1 MNLRGFY
8 ALFAKEV
15 WRFVKVAIQTVFTP
29 VVTALLYLVVFRQAL
44 EDRVTVYEGVPFVAF
59 LMPGLIMMSVI
70 QNAFA
75 NASSSLIQ
83 SKMNGNIV
91 FMLLAPLSD
100 LEVFLAYT
108 GAAVMRGL
116 AVGGVLY
123 LLSLTM
129 VDLPLVHPG
138 IMLGFALLGS
148 AVLGALGLLAGIWA
162 EKYDQLSAFQN
173 FLILPL
179 SFLSGVFYSIHALPD
194 FWQGVSHLNP
204 FFYMIDG
211 FRYGFLGVSD
221 VSPWLSLA
229 VSAGFLLA
237 LSALCL
243 ALLRRGYKIRG

>member
-44 EDRVTVYEGVPFVAF
+44 EERVTVYEGVEFVAF
-59 LMPGLIMMSVI
+59 LMPGLIMMSII

-123 LLSLTM
+123 LLSLTL

-138 IMLGFALLGS
+138 VMFGFAVLGS

-194 FWQGVSHLNP
+194 FWQGISHLNP

-229 VSAGFLLA
+229 VCLVFLGG
-237 LSALCL
+237 LSGLCL
-243 ALLRRGYKIRG
+243 LLLRRGYKIRG